1 MSYVY
6 SIPERETEPFSLP
19 NVEVFY
25 VSQLEVNYNMENM
38 DHVDEYTIT
47 EPGWYWWACFPGC
60 MADSDAMGPF
70 ETEHAAT
77 QDAQEYD

>member
-6 SIPERETEPFSLP
+6 SIPERETETFTLP

-25 VSQLEVNYNMENM
+25 VSPMEVNYNLANM
-38 DHVDEYTIT
+38 DHANEYTIT
-47 EPGWYWWACFPGC
+47 ESGWYWWSCFPGC
-60 MADSDAMGPF
+60 MPDSDAMGPF
-70 ETEHAAT
+70 ETEQDAT

>member
-6 SIPERETEPFSLP
+6 SVPERETEPFTLP

-47 EPGWYWWACFPGC
+47 EPGWYWRTCFPGC
-60 MADSDAMGPF
+60 LPDSEAIGPF
-70 ETEHAAT
+70 ETEQDAT
-77 QDAQEYD
+77 QDSQEY

>member
-6 SIPERETEPFSLP
+6 SVPERETEPFTLP

-47 EPGWYWWACFPGC
+47 EPGWYWWTCFPGC
-60 MADSDAMGPF
+60 LPDSEAIGPF
-70 ETEHAAT
+70 ETEQDAT
-77 QDAQEYD
+77 RDAQEYD